1 MITDERI
8 KLICSKAITLPQCP
22 VKKEHA
28 ISQRVWLFN
37 QIKQLLKE
45 QGQSE
50 GYKPQMEL
58 K

>member
-8 KLICSKAITLPQCP
+8 QLICSKAITLPECP

-28 ISQRVWLFN
+28 IAQRAWLFN
-37 QIKQLLKE
+37 KIKELLNS
-45 QGQSE
+45 QQQSE